1 MTDLWLSAKEIAA
14 AGLHNLPTSKVSVID
29 KAKREN
35 WPSRPRAGRGGG
47 REYPVSAL
55 PQKAREQL
63 LSRELSVGSAVPATV
78 ALAEVPAVAEER
90 GTTGLA
96 DWQRRCMEARAAILM
111 EVERLAQIGGQEKAI
126 VHLLATADRGELRPD
141 LQALIPIANAK
152 SGKEGK
158 RTISR
163 RSLFRWKAETVK
175 AGIAALAPREAVIQQ
190 EVPAWAPALMK
201 LYRVP
206 TQRPLAAIMEDLPAA
221 LPAGVPVPSY
231 SAARRFLK
239 SVSVVDRERG
249 RHGPNG
255 LLKFKAFR
263 RRSTDDLMPFE
274 IVSSDGHCF
283 KADVA
288 HPIHGRPFRP
298 EVCAVIDLAT
308 RYVSGWSAGLAES
321 AHVVM
326 DAIRSSVEAH
336 GQFGGFYTDNGSG
349 YVGEMIAGEVTGLLT
364 RIGATPVNSI
374 AGRAQSRGKVERLQG
389 TLWKR
394 AARSLPTYSGRDM
407 DNEARRR
414 VVKIV
419 EADIK
424 RAGAS
429 PLMMQWDQFLHWAGE
444 QVEAYNNRPHSALP
458 KVRDPQTG
466 KLRHQ
471 SPAEALEAARAQ
483 GWEPMLLGD
492 KVVEDL
498 FRPQLLRTAVR
509 GEISLPW
516 GRYFSHELEPFGG
529 EKVRVGYDIHDGS
542 RVWVRTLDNRL
553 ICIAHRDANVVP
565 EMPASK
571 VEHMRRERENRRI
584 ALKEQQIALIRA
596 ENGPALLE
604 MSAEMP
610 VEALR
615 FQAEL
620 EAEFALSDR
629 LPVTPEPA
637 AVSETGIP
645 LDPDQRFA
653 FWHEVDAAIAAGQP
667 VTGHLRG
674 WHRDYQ
680 TLSEFRARNDLKELT
695 AAFGSAFPIA
705 AAG

>member
-1 MTDLWLSAKEIAA
+1 MTALWMSAGELASAKLP
-14 AGLHNLPTSKVSVID
+14 GLPST
-29 KAKREN
+29 KAKLLDRARREE
-35 WPSRPRAGRGGG
+35 WPSRSRNGKGGG

-55 PQKAREQL
+55 PQAAREEL
-63 LSRELSVGSAVPATV
+63 LSRELTDRPTLPVAAPAQ
-78 ALAEVPAVAEER
+78 VPAVVAEPS
-90 GTTGLA
+90 TSGLA

-111 EVERLAQIGGQEKAI
+111 EVERLAAISGQEPAI
-126 VHLLATADRGELRPD
+126 RQFLAQAERGELRPE
-141 LQALIPIANAK
+141 LQALIPVANAK

-158 RTISR
+158 RTVSR
-163 RSLFRWKAETVK
+163 RSLFRWKAEAAK
-175 AGIAALAPREAVIQQ
+175 AGVAALAPREAVVQQ
-190 EVPAWAPALMK
+190 EVPAWAPALLK

-206 TQRPLAAIMEDLPAA
+206 MKRPLAAIMEDLPDA
-221 LPAGVPVPSY
+221 LPAGVQVPSY
-231 SAARRFLK
+231 GQARRFLK
-239 SVSVVDRERG
+239 SMSVVDRERG

-255 LLKFKAFR
+255 LLKFQAFR
-263 RRSTDDLMPFE
+263 RRSTEGLMPFD
-274 IVSSDGHCF
+274 IVSADGHCF

-288 HPIHGRPFRP
+288 HPVHGRPFRP
-298 EVCAVIDLAT
+298 EVCAIIDVAT

-326 DAIRSSVEAH
+326 DSIRCSVERY
-336 GQFGGFYTDNGSG
+336 GQFAGFYTDNGSG
-349 YVGEMIAGEVTGLLT
+349 FVGEMIADGIIGLLG

-374 AGRAQSRGKVERLQG
+374 AGRAQSRGKIERLQG
-389 TLWKR
+389 SLWKR
-394 AARSLPTYSGRDM
+394 AARMLPTYSGRDM

-414 VVKIV
+414 VVKVV

-429 PLMMQWDQFLHWAGE
+429 PILMSWNEFLQWAGE

-458 KVRDPQTG
+458 KIRDPQSG
-466 KLRHQ
+466 RLRHQ
-471 SPAEALEAARAQ
+471 SPAEAMEAAMAQ
-483 GWEPMLLGD
+483 GWEPMMLGE
-492 KVVEDL
+492 KVLEDL
-498 FRPQLLRTAVR
+498 FRPQLLRKAVR

-516 GRYFSHELEPFGG
+516 GRYFAAELVPFGG
-529 EKVRVGYDIHDGS
+529 EQVRVGYDIHDGS
-542 RVWVRTLDNRL
+542 RVWVRTMDNRL

-571 VEHMRRERENRRI
+571 VEHMRRERETRRI

-596 ENGPALLE
+596 ENGPSLLE

-620 EAEFALSDR
+620 EAEFAR
-629 LPVTPEPA
+629 AELPPSAPQPA
-637 AVSETGIP
+637 QVSETGIP

-653 FWHEVDAAIAAGQP
+653 FWHEIDAAIASGEP
-667 VTGHLRG
+667 VTDHLRN

-680 TLSEFRARNDLKELT
+680 TISEFRARNDLKELT
-695 AAFGSAFPIA
+695 AAFGSAFPTA
-705 AAG
+705 AAR